1 MLTKQLI
8 KNVEQIVQKIVL
20 YETFMVFILKYLTCA
35 LKFVKYLMNDVLKI
49 CPENYG
55 FMIE

>member
-20 YETFMVFILKYLTCA
+20 YKTFMVFILKYLTCA